1 MTVYVDRASMTTATT
16 GSGTITLGSAI
27 AGYQTF
33 AVAGIVNGNTVE
45 YLISDVSNAWE
56 IGTGVY
62 TSSGTTLTR
71 VLRSS
76 STGSLLSLS
85 GNAFVSIVPTASTI
99 TNLAPLASPSFT
111 GTVTSAGTINTT
123 AGDINSVHA
132 ISSGIGQVS
141 QSNPNTTASTQSR
154 MEIST
159 GTSNSYG
166 LWTITESGSGS
177 SLMQLTCGAGVSQ
190 GFIIG
195 SATTSAPLNFYQGV
209 TQRFSV
215 DVNGYLNL
223 VSNLIYFGTTPIA
236 APTYTTRSAGTKIV
250 LYDQL
255 TSTTA
260 DFALGMSGST
270 MWQSVPNS
278 STQFQWYAGTSV
290 IGTLTGVGAFTVT
303 GALATNSGS
312 MFVGTATSTTAS
324 IALNATA
331 GNFRTVSAYTAG
343 AARWLF
349 GADTTAE
356 TGSNAGS
363 NFSIYSFTDAGV
375 SNGAVFSIS
384 RATGSVFIN
393 DGLSLGSTAGAST
406 TDLSHGI
413 ALWGTTFGF
422 NVTSSALNYTVP
434 TGSQHYFNIAGTAVL
449 SIASGA
455 VTVSGTLNSTGNMS
469 IGTNTAIYAGLYLNA
484 LAGDYKIIQFY
495 TGGLGRWSVYS
506 DNQTEAGSNAGSG
519 FGINAFSDAGA
530 YLSTP
535 LYITRASGLVAMANG
550 LSVTGGNLSVSNG
563 LTVSGLLTASG
574 QLLLGVSN
582 TASQGT
588 INIGTAGSYLSSNT
602 AYTSSF
608 VYLTTGFAWYFRADG
623 LTTDVVSLNVA
634 PSGTAGATLAAVQ
647 AFSASQT
654 GLMTFPNGISVT
666 GGNASITNA
675 LNVSGTIT
683 GLTVSAAYTGNG
695 SVGLYNGSTSATGY
709 ISFFNPAGV
718 RQGYIGF
725 GGAGGVLALETEN
738 GTTGYAVSGTF
749 SVAGTT
755 SLTGSLSTSGNIT
768 VGSNTATNPYL
779 YIDAA
784 AAMPR
789 NIVFQTAGLSRW
801 AIFTDTTTESGS
813 NAGCNFFIGS
823 FTDAGAYNLNCLS
836 INRATSCVS
845 FPQILYANAGIAI
858 INGISFGSLVGASN
872 TDLSKH
878 INLWGGTYGFNI
890 TSNTLNYVVGSGAAH
905 NFVLNGTSI
914 ETISST
920 GVSVIGTLSSSGN
933 LTVGSNTASNPFLT
947 INGAAA
953 TQRVISFDT
962 AGLQRWFVATS
973 NTAEGGSNVGSD
985 FFIERFTDAG
995 VYIDTPFVITRSTGL
1010 IAISDG
1016 LTVYG
1021 AGITGTAISAT
1032 TLSATGTVSG
1042 AGFTNLLSPYA
1053 PLAGATFTGAITIT
1067 GVGVPIVLNNTAGG
1081 YRMLEFAT
1089 ANVVRWEMGV
1099 GNDAESGSNAGATFN
1114 ITAFGDGGAYIAS
1127 PLSITRSSG
1136 LTSINNGLTV
1146 SGTTTLSGATTVGG
1160 YLTTT
1165 GRFTIN
1171 GGASTA
1177 RDVYVTTGGSSRWV
1191 FGCDAETESGS
1202 NAGSNW
1208 YLQAFSDSAAYLSQ
1222 PLLISRASGL
1232 VTMANGITS
1241 SPISGSTGS
1250 FTTLSASSTVSGAG
1264 FTALLSPYQ
1273 QAYQVPG
1280 TSGSAQWVLLGT
1292 YTPITN
1298 GTGDHILLRFTLS
1311 NGYNANYTQNTEATI
1326 FFKTSNGA
1334 SVDANG
1340 FAGDCHWNQYG
1351 HGLALVNVKWVGN
1364 AAGTAAT
1371 NYKLYVSLSSNTGA
1385 YSTYVVTTSI
1395 QGAWANAG
1403 TLGQTDPGVGS
1414 STVSIGVYDFTVTAT
1429 AINLNGQV
1437 NSSPI
1442 DITDSSTNSS
1452 GSLIVSAV
1460 NSASGVNIALFG
1472 NGSTTPNKYLRA
1484 AGGTFQIMSSAY
1496 SVIVGL
1502 TDAGVMNLGGITNTP
1517 IGATPSTGAFTT
1529 LSASGIISG
1538 TGFTNLLSPYALTSA
1553 LSAYLTTATAAS
1565 TYYLQTNPSGYQT
1578 AANVTSTLGAYLPL
1592 SGGTLTG
1599 LVTGVGFTNTGAFR
1613 AVQGIPPSDAAT
1625 LGYGFAA
1632 DGDTGLFSP
1641 IVGVGGAANGIVSLF
1656 GNSVEILRGIATGVT
1671 IYGTLSVAGTVSGTG
1686 FTNLLSPYA
1695 LSSALSSYLTTATA
1709 ASTYYL
1715 QTNPSGYIS
1724 SITSGNVITALGF
1737 TPYNATNPSGYQTA
1751 ANVTSTLGSYLTT
1764 ASAAGTYYLQTNPSG
1779 YQTAANVTSTLGSY
1793 LTTATAASTY
1803 YLQTNPAGYQTAANV
1818 TTALTT
1824 LTTGAAENYGRNILL
1839 NGRINV
1845 QQRGTGPWTVTGYYT
1860 ADRWQMSVVGDTF
1873 SASVISLPPATIVGD
1888 ESAAASLQVVVT
1900 GGASAGNYTQI
1911 VQNTLDA
1918 KRTSNKTVTF
1928 SFWAKGSAALNVGVY
1943 LAQLFG
1949 TGGSPSTGV
1958 VIAPHTFAVTTTWTR
1973 YSCSFTVPSTSGETF
1988 GTNNDSSL
1996 VVGIGLS
2003 SGSTFASQLGV
2014 GVQSGTFDF
2023 WGLQLEIGST
2033 VTALESRST
2042 DDELLRC
2049 QYFYA
2054 LGQIYVSGY
2063 GAAGAGII
2071 ASSTYPR
2078 TMRAIPTVAVTSS
2091 VYNNCNTFTFQ
2102 VNNWLIAAFGLV
2114 TAIGT
2119 YSLNITYNASADL

>member
-312 MFVGTATSTTAS
+312 LFVGTATSTTAS

-1529 LSASGIISG
+1529 LSASGI
-1538 TGFTNLLSPYALTSA
+1538 
-1553 LSAYLTTATAAS
+1553 
-1565 TYYLQTNPSGYQT
+1565 
-1578 AANVTSTLGAYLPL
+1578 
-1592 SGGTLTG
+1592 
-1599 LVTGVGFTNTGAFR
+1599 
-1613 AVQGIPPSDAAT
+1613 
-1625 LGYGFAA
+1625 
-1632 DGDTGLFSP
+1632 
-1641 IVGVGGAANGIVSLF
+1641 
-1656 GNSVEILRGIATGVT
+1656 
-1671 IYGTLSVAGTVSGTG
+1671 VSGTG

-1695 LSSALSSYLTTATA
+1695 LSSALSAYLTTATA

-1996 VVGIGLS
+1996 AVWIGLS

>member
-312 MFVGTATSTTAS
+312 LFVGTATSTTAS

-1529 LSASGIISG
+1529 LSASGI
-1538 TGFTNLLSPYALTSA
+1538 
-1553 LSAYLTTATAAS
+1553 
-1565 TYYLQTNPSGYQT
+1565 
-1578 AANVTSTLGAYLPL
+1578 
-1592 SGGTLTG
+1592 
-1599 LVTGVGFTNTGAFR
+1599 
-1613 AVQGIPPSDAAT
+1613 
-1625 LGYGFAA
+1625 
-1632 DGDTGLFSP
+1632 
-1641 IVGVGGAANGIVSLF
+1641 
-1656 GNSVEILRGIATGVT
+1656 
-1671 IYGTLSVAGTVSGTG
+1671 VSGTG

-1695 LSSALSSYLTTATA
+1695 LSSALSAYLTTATA

>member
-312 MFVGTATSTTAS
+312 LFVGTATSTTAS

-1165 GRFTIN
+1165 GRFTIS

-1529 LSASGIISG
+1529 LSASGIVSG

-1553 LSAYLTTATAAS
+1553 LSA
-1565 TYYLQTNPSGYQT
+1565 
-1578 AANVTSTLGAYLPL
+1578 
-1592 SGGTLTG
+1592 
-1599 LVTGVGFTNTGAFR
+1599 
-1613 AVQGIPPSDAAT
+1613 
-1625 LGYGFAA
+1625 
-1632 DGDTGLFSP
+1632 
-1641 IVGVGGAANGIVSLF
+1641 
-1656 GNSVEILRGIATGVT
+1656 
-1671 IYGTLSVAGTVSGTG
+1671 
-1686 FTNLLSPYA
+1686 
-1695 LSSALSSYLTTATA
+1695 YLTTATA

>member
-312 MFVGTATSTTAS
+312 LFVGTATSTTAS

-1165 GRFTIN
+1165 GRFTIS

-1538 TGFTNLLSPYALTSA
+1538 TGFTNLLSPYALSSA
-1553 LSAYLTTATAAS
+1553 LSA
-1565 TYYLQTNPSGYQT
+1565 
-1578 AANVTSTLGAYLPL
+1578 
-1592 SGGTLTG
+1592 
-1599 LVTGVGFTNTGAFR
+1599 
-1613 AVQGIPPSDAAT
+1613 
-1625 LGYGFAA
+1625 
-1632 DGDTGLFSP
+1632 
-1641 IVGVGGAANGIVSLF
+1641 
-1656 GNSVEILRGIATGVT
+1656 
-1671 IYGTLSVAGTVSGTG
+1671 
-1686 FTNLLSPYA
+1686 
-1695 LSSALSSYLTTATA
+1695 YLTTATA

>member
-312 MFVGTATSTTAS
+312 LFVGTATSTTAS

-608 VYLTTGFAWYFRADG
+608 VYLATGFAWYFRADG

-647 AFSASQT
+647 AFSASQS

-1127 PLSITRSSG
+1127 PLSITRASG

-1529 LSASGIISG
+1529 LSASGI
-1538 TGFTNLLSPYALTSA
+1538 
-1553 LSAYLTTATAAS
+1553 
-1565 TYYLQTNPSGYQT
+1565 
-1578 AANVTSTLGAYLPL
+1578 
-1592 SGGTLTG
+1592 
-1599 LVTGVGFTNTGAFR
+1599 
-1613 AVQGIPPSDAAT
+1613 
-1625 LGYGFAA
+1625 
-1632 DGDTGLFSP
+1632 
-1641 IVGVGGAANGIVSLF
+1641 
-1656 GNSVEILRGIATGVT
+1656 
-1671 IYGTLSVAGTVSGTG
+1671 VSGTG

-1695 LSSALSSYLTTATA
+1695 LSSALSAYLTTATA

>member
-1 MTVYVDRASMTTATT
+1 
-16 GSGTITLGSAI
+16 L
-27 AGYQTF
+27 
-33 AVAGIVNGNTVE
+33 NT
-45 YLISDVSNAWE
+45 
-56 IGTGVY
+56 
-62 TSSGTTLTR
+62 
-71 VLRSS
+71 
-76 STGSLLSLS
+76 
-85 GNAFVSIVPTASTI
+85 
-99 TNLAPLASPSFT
+99 
-111 GTVTSAGTINTT
+111 
-123 AGDINSVHA
+123 
-132 ISSGIGQVS
+132 
-141 QSNPNTTASTQSR
+141 STQ
-154 MEIST
+154 
-159 GTSNSYG
+159 
-166 LWTITESGSGS
+166 
-177 SLMQLTCGAGVSQ
+177 GA
-190 GFIIG
+190 
-195 SATTSAPLNFYQGV
+195 
-209 TQRFSV
+209 
-215 DVNGYLNL
+215 
-223 VSNLIYFGTTPIA
+223 
-236 APTYTTRSAGTKIV
+236 
-250 LYDQL
+250 
-255 TSTTA
+255 
-260 DFALGMSGST
+260 
-270 MWQSVPNS
+270 
-278 STQFQWYAGTSV
+278 
-290 IGTLTGVGAFTVT
+290 
-303 GALATNSGS
+303 
-312 MFVGTATSTTAS
+312 
-324 IALNATA
+324 
-331 GNFRTVSAYTAG
+331 
-343 AARWLF
+343 
-349 GADTTAE
+349 
-356 TGSNAGS
+356 
-363 NFSIYSFTDAGV
+363 
-375 SNGAVFSIS
+375 
-384 RATGSVFIN
+384 
-393 DGLSLGSTAGAST
+393 
-406 TDLSHGI
+406 
-413 ALWGTTFGF
+413 
-422 NVTSSALNYTVP
+422 
-434 TGSQHYFNIAGTAVL
+434 
-449 SIASGA
+449 
-455 VTVSGTLNSTGNMS
+455 
-469 IGTNTAIYAGLYLNA
+469 
-484 LAGDYKIIQFY
+484 
-495 TGGLGRWSVYS
+495 
-506 DNQTEAGSNAGSG
+506 
-519 FGINAFSDAGA
+519 
-530 YLSTP
+530 
-535 LYITRASGLVAMANG
+535 
-550 LSVTGGNLSVSNG
+550 
-563 LTVSGLLTASG
+563 
-574 QLLLGVSN
+574 
-582 TASQGT
+582 

-608 VYLTTGFAWYFRADG
+608 VYLATGFAWYFRADG

-1529 LSASGIISG
+1529 LSASGI
-1538 TGFTNLLSPYALTSA
+1538 
-1553 LSAYLTTATAAS
+1553 
-1565 TYYLQTNPSGYQT
+1565 
-1578 AANVTSTLGAYLPL
+1578 
-1592 SGGTLTG
+1592 
-1599 LVTGVGFTNTGAFR
+1599 
-1613 AVQGIPPSDAAT
+1613 
-1625 LGYGFAA
+1625 
-1632 DGDTGLFSP
+1632 
-1641 IVGVGGAANGIVSLF
+1641 
-1656 GNSVEILRGIATGVT
+1656 
-1671 IYGTLSVAGTVSGTG
+1671 VSGTG

-1695 LSSALSSYLTTATA
+1695 LSSALSA
-1709 ASTYYL
+1709 
-1715 QTNPSGYIS
+1715 
-1724 SITSGNVITALGF
+1724 
-1737 TPYNATNPSGYQTA
+1737 
-1751 ANVTSTLGSYLTT
+1751 
-1764 ASAAGTYYLQTNPSG
+1764 
-1779 YQTAANVTSTLGSY
+1779 Y

>member
-312 MFVGTATSTTAS
+312 LFVGTATSTTAS

-1538 TGFTNLLSPYALTSA
+1538 TGFTNLLSPYALSSA
-1553 LSAYLTTATAAS
+1553 LSA
-1565 TYYLQTNPSGYQT
+1565 
-1578 AANVTSTLGAYLPL
+1578 
-1592 SGGTLTG
+1592 
-1599 LVTGVGFTNTGAFR
+1599 
-1613 AVQGIPPSDAAT
+1613 
-1625 LGYGFAA
+1625 
-1632 DGDTGLFSP
+1632 
-1641 IVGVGGAANGIVSLF
+1641 
-1656 GNSVEILRGIATGVT
+1656 
-1671 IYGTLSVAGTVSGTG
+1671 
-1686 FTNLLSPYA
+1686 
-1695 LSSALSSYLTTATA
+1695 YLTTATA

>member
-312 MFVGTATSTTAS
+312 LFVGTATSTTAS

-608 VYLTTGFAWYFRADG
+608 VYLATGFAWYFRADG

-1529 LSASGIISG
+1529 LSASGI
-1538 TGFTNLLSPYALTSA
+1538 
-1553 LSAYLTTATAAS
+1553 
-1565 TYYLQTNPSGYQT
+1565 
-1578 AANVTSTLGAYLPL
+1578 
-1592 SGGTLTG
+1592 
-1599 LVTGVGFTNTGAFR
+1599 
-1613 AVQGIPPSDAAT
+1613 
-1625 LGYGFAA
+1625 
-1632 DGDTGLFSP
+1632 
-1641 IVGVGGAANGIVSLF
+1641 
-1656 GNSVEILRGIATGVT
+1656 
-1671 IYGTLSVAGTVSGTG
+1671 VSGTG

-1695 LSSALSSYLTTATA
+1695 LSSALSAYLTTATA